1 VSAAR
6 TCRAPAAE
14 LIGGALALLDATLA
28 DGRVRARWS
37 RATDPAVVL
46 GSAQRFDGWHPPPP
60 YALVRRGTGGGAVVC
75 DERYLMLDV
84 TLPPS
89 DARVGRDVADSYRWL
104 AELLCAELSAAGA
117 RGLRAVPP
125 DELRELDRTTREAGR
140 VACFAGL
147 GSWEIVTADGRKLVG
162 LAQRRRRGAALFQ
175 AAAYLEP
182 GGPDLAALL
191 PLEPAPAEAVRARL
205 AAVATLAEVAPR
217 FAQRLPSVA

>member
-1 VSAAR
+1 VSVPPPS
-6 TCRAPAAE
+6 RAPAAE
-14 LIGGALALLDATLA
+14 LIPAALDQLDATLA

-37 RATDPAVVL
+37 CATDPAVVL
-46 GSAQRFDGWHPPPP
+46 GSAQRLDGWQPPPP

-84 TLPPS
+84 TLPAS
-89 DARVGRDVADSYRWL
+89 DPRVGRDLADSYRWL
-104 AELLCAELSAAGA
+104 AELLCAELAAAGA
-117 RGLRAVPP
+117 RGLRALSP
-125 DELRELDRTTREAGR
+125 DELRALDRATREAGR

-162 LAQRRRRGAALFQ
+162 LAQRRRRGGALFQ

-191 PLEPAPAEAVRARL
+191 PLEPALAEAVRARL

-217 FAQRLPSVA
+217 FAERLPSVA